1 VLAAQPDE
9 VAEDL
14 VPKILGVSGNG
25 KKVEFLTPDRILTK
39 FFKRFVLE
47 EKSEYIDDDGNVKKM
62 PGAQYADN
70 GVKMQY

>member
-1 VLAAQPDE
+1 MPSQRLPG
-9 VAEDL
+9 
-14 VPKILGVSGNG
+14 VPRLGTISA
-25 KKVEFLTPDRILTK
+25 RSR
-39 FFKRFVLE
+39 RFVLE